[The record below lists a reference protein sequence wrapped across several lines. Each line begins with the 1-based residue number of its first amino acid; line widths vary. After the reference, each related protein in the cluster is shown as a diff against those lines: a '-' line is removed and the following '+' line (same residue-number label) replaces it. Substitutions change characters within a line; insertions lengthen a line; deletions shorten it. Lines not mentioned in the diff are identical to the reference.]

1 MTKAQCD
8 KSRSGIAAKTSVWAL
23 FIEHSLVI
31 GQWSLVILIAFL
43 S

>member
-1 MTKAQCD
+1 MD
-8 KSRSGIAAKTSVWAL
+8 RSGIAATIGVWAL

-31 GQWSLVILIAFL
+31 GQWSLVILIVFL